1 MQRDAAPGTA
11 AFTRLDLANAICSP
25 DNPLTARV
33 IVNRVWQHHFGRGIV
48 ATASNFGTVG
58 ERPSHPEL
66 LDTLAVRFMEAGWSL
81 KWLQRELLL
90 SATYQLASTPDPD
103 NLEVDPDNQW
113 LWRFSPRRLDV
124 ESWRDAVLAVS
135 GRLDGT
141 MAGPAAGNLD
151 TGHLRRTLYSTVSRR
166 DPDKTLMA
174 FDFPD
179 ANVTSERRNVTTL
192 PQQQLFVLNSEFM
205 SRSAEAVRRGCS
217 VPARPQKNVSRLPTS
232 GPMAAHRRRRK
243 WLSIWLLL
251 KRRRQLTRTHNFR
264 PGCSWHKRS
273 WRRTSLPGSTELE

>member
-1 MQRDAAPGTA
+1 MD
-11 AFTRLDLANAICSP
+11 TR
-25 DNPLTARV
+25 V
-33 IVNRVWQHHFGRGIV
+33 HFFR
-48 ATASNFGTVG
+48 
-58 ERPSHPEL
+58 
-66 LDTLAVRFMEAGWSL
+66 AGL
-81 KWLQRELLL
+81 QCWLQRELLL

-103 NLEVDPDNQW
+103 NFEVDPDNQW

-141 MAGPAAGNLD
+141 MAGPAVGSLD

-205 SRSAEAVRRGCS
+205 IRSAEALA
-217 VPARPQKNVSRLPTS
+217 ARLQRSSSSSEERITFAYQWAYGRAPTPQELAFNLAFVE
-232 GPMAAHRRRRK
+232 AA
-243 WLSIWLLL
+243 LSAGENA
-251 KRRRQLTRTHNFR
+251 QLSAWVQLAQAVLAANEFT
-264 PGCSWHKRS
+264 WID
-273 WRRTSLPGSTELE
+273 